1 MHKSLKPLYSGY
13 LPERIKV
20 AENLRIYFAGTYQ
33 IRILIGSLLAA
44 IVADGIITEFLV
56 FNGFAYEGNPFLQF
70 WVLKD
75 AFLIIKLLGGLLASL
90 YLWDI
95 YRRHPRVALYCCSL
109 FLAAYTVIISWN
121 LLIAFKA

>member
-20 AENLRIYFAGTYQ
+20 AENMRSYFAGSYQ
-33 IRILIGSLLAA
+33 IRILVGSLLAT

-56 FNGFAYEGNPFLQF
+56 FNGFAHEGNPFLQW
-70 WVLKD
+70 WVLED
-75 AFLIIKLLGGLLASL
+75 AFLTVKLLGGLLASL

-95 YRRHPRVALYCCSL
+95 YRRQPTVAIYCCSL
-109 FLAAYTVIISWN
+109 FLAAYTFIISWN
-121 LLIAFKA
+121 LLIAIKA